1 MKIEVLYPEIAN
13 LYGDLENIT
22 YLQKS
27 NPEIEVVETHLTD
40 VPLFVSEKP
49 ALVYMGT
56 MTERAQLLV
65 IEALKPHLAALQER
79 IADGTLFLM
88 TGNALEVFG
97 SEIRDVDGTTVSC
110 LGLFP
115 TAAKRDMLHRFNSL
129 YLGSFEPGDGAAPQ
143 EIVGYKSQFTH
154 SYIEAD
160 KTASAVYPDGTP
172 VWTTTRGPGLNP
184 DTAEEGLRQNIFL
197 ATYVIGPL
205 LVLNPPLAK
214 WTLQKM
220 GVAEPQLAFEDA
232 AMEAYRVR
240 VQEYSDPN
248 TGFYY

>member
-13 LYGDLENIT
+13 LYGDPENVT

-40 VPLFVSEKP
+40 VPLFVREKP

-88 TGNALEVFG
+88 TGNAFEVFG
-97 SEIRDVDGTTVSC
+97 SRIEDLDGTSTTC

-115 TAAKRDMLHRFNSL
+115 TTAKRDMMHRYNSL
-129 YLGSFEPGDGAAPQ
+129 YLGKFEEMD
-143 EIVGYKSQFTH
+143 IVGYKSQFTQ
-154 SYIEAD
+154 SYRMPD
-160 KTASAVYPDGTP
+160 TAAVYPD
-172 VWTTTRGPGLNP
+172 VKAAWETTRGPGLNP
-184 DTAEEGLRQNIFL
+184 DTTGEGLRVDNFI
-197 ATYVIGPL
+197 ATYVIGPI

-214 WTLQKM
+214 WFLREM
-220 GVAEPQLAFEDA
+220 GTSDPKLAFEEA
-232 AMEAYRVR
+232 AMEAYQIRVK
-240 VQEYSDPN
+240 EYSDPD

>member
-49 ALVYMGT
+49 TLVYMGT

-88 TGNALEVFG
+88 TGNALEIFG
-97 SEIRDVDGTTVSC
+97 SRIEDVDGTSVEC

-115 TAAKRDMLHRFNSL
+115 TVARRDMMHRYNSL
-129 YLGSFEPGDGAAPQ
+129 YLGKFEGMDV
-143 EIVGYKSQFTH
+143 VGYKSQFTQ
-154 SYIEAD
+154 SYRMPDA
-160 KTASAVYPDGTP
+160 AAVYPD
-172 VWTTTRGPGLNP
+172 VKAAWETTRGPCLNP
-184 DTAEEGLRQNIFL
+184 D
-197 ATYVIGPL
+197 
-205 LVLNPPLAK
+205 
-214 WTLQKM
+214 M
-220 GVAEPQLAFEDA
+220 
-232 AMEAYRVR
+232 
-240 VQEYSDPN
+240 
-248 TGFYY
+248 TG

>member
-88 TGNALEVFG
+88 TGNALEIFG
-97 SEIRDVDGTTVSC
+97 SRIEDVDGTSVEC

-115 TAAKRDMLHRFNSL
+115 TVARRDMMHRYNSL
-129 YLGSFEPGDGAAPQ
+129 YLGKFEGMDV
-143 EIVGYKSQFTH
+143 VGYKSQFTQ
-154 SYIEAD
+154 SYRMPD
-160 KTASAVYPDGTP
+160 VTAVYPD
-172 VWTTTRGPGLNP
+172 VKAAWETTRGPGLNP
-184 DTAEEGLRQNIFL
+184 DTTGEGLRVNNFI
-197 ATYVIGPL
+197 ATYVIGPI

-214 WTLQKM
+214 CFLREM
-220 GVAEPQLAFEDA
+220 GTSEPKLAFEDA

-240 VQEYSDPN
+240 TEEYSNPN